1 MADLAGTGL
10 PIIDWD
16 EIFHVG
22 VRVPDLE
29 KAQRELTK
37 MTRVHWATPARL
49 PMNVWDPRACTLQIR
64 GSEEPCAG
72 GYRLLGA
79 SHVKFGTGYH

>member
-10 PIIDWD
+10 PIIDWG

-37 MTRVHWATPARL
+37 MTGVHWTTPARL
-49 PMNVWDPRACTLQIR
+49 RDSRELFERWY
-64 GSEEPCAG
+64 AG
-72 GYRLLGA
+72 GTL
-79 SHVKFGTGYH
+79 F